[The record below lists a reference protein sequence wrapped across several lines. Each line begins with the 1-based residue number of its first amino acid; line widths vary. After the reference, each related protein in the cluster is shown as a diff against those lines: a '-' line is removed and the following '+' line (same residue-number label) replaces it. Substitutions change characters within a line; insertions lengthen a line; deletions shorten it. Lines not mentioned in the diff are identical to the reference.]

1 MDMKSI
7 KVVWLIAL
15 GNDGNRRLLTT
26 DNMDE
31 SCPAAGLFPAGVPW
45 ATGPSTT
52 AGPSTA
58 GFWWCAGP
66 ATPAGSS
73 SSSAGPSLAD
83 CWLAGS
89 ATSSGSSMMSGSS
102 GIHDHDGSPCW
113 PFTCWPVICWAVI
126 CRAVTCWA
134 VTCWAVHSLCRT
146 RHSCWVIHFSCRL
159 FNVFWLGRQR
169 NHRDGSSLWW
179 LGNGWGQLYL
189 PSGRRMN
196 QTSQHFH
203 VFGLDDDQADTC
215 YLLTP
220 SMMMKTGT
228 YDHPMTCDDGD
239 GNERKTLKA
248 GHPSPSKWHGSTP
261 DHPWNQPAS
270 WSWTHPIDDV
280 GRARSLS
287 TSTVVSRRMMGRW
300 GVLAS
305 VGPMRSSI
313 GLPTSWSVAFRLID
327 TLKATDFLGSQDLE
341 GLLADC
347 STSVAFDLEPVAV
360 LALFVLDDPSLLR
373 LVGSWRTSSGVCIS
387 TESSIVSRS
396 WDFFAA
402 FAALHLRFCSLAFS
416 WACQASGSQ
425 SLQISQ
431 GESSVHKVRPSF
443 RRDCWQR

>member
-1 MDMKSI
+1 MTGTEDCWQPTTWMSP
-7 KVVWLIAL
+7 VLQLACSLLEYHGPPDHPQLL
-15 GNDGNRRLLTT
+15 GRPLPGSDGVLGRPHLPGRHHQVLGRLLLTV
-26 DNMDE
+26 DLLGRQLPLAHPW
-31 SCPAAGLFPAGVPW
+31 CPARLASMTM
-45 ATGPSTT
+45 TGPLADPSPADPSY
-52 AGPSTA
+52 AGP
-58 GFWWCAGP
+58 
-66 ATPAGSS
+66 
-73 SSSAGPSLAD
+73 SSAGPSLAGPSPAGPSTASVGPVT
-83 CWLAGS
+83 LAGS
-89 ATSSGSSMMSGSS
+89 STSAADYSMCSGWAGKGITVMVLLSGDWAMAGDSCTSRLDVGWTRPLSTFTSLVLMMNRQ
-102 GIHDHDGSPCW
+102 
-113 PFTCWPVICWAVI
+113 TLAICWRPRWWWRQGPTI
-126 CRAVTCWA
+126 
-134 VTCWAVHSLCRT
+134 T
-146 RHSCWVIHFSCRL
+146 RWLAMMVMGMRGRPWRL
-159 FNVFWLGRQR
+159 
-169 NHRDGSSLWW
+169 DI
-179 LGNGWGQLYL
+179 
-189 PSGRRMN
+189 RR
-196 QTSQHFH
+196 
-203 VFGLDDDQADTC
+203 
-215 YLLTP
+215 P
-220 SMMMKTGT
+220 
-228 YDHPMTCDDGD
+228 
-239 GNERKTLKA
+239 R
-248 GHPSPSKWHGSTP
+248 KWHGSTP